1 MLTSEIEYGKSK
13 QGKQCMSVTEEI
25 NIGMKVI
32 DIEVNA
38 MLSLKR
44 QIDERFKEACSIILN
59 CQGRLIITG
68 MGKSGLVGRK
78 IAATMASTGTPAF
91 FVHPGEAGHGDL
103 GMIVKGDVVLAI
115 SNSGNSDEINVL
127 LPVIKKLDLPL
138 ISISKN
144 LSGRL
149 PQEADVALTL
159 GDFEEA
165 CPMGLAPT
173 SSTTATMV
181 LGDALAITLLEARGF
196 KSDDFALSHP
206 AGSLGKN
213 LLTHVS
219 DLMKLGDEIPLVSG
233 TTSIL
238 EALFEITE
246 KRLGMT
252 VVVDADNRF
261 GVLTDGDIRRLLTT
275 NQDMN
280 QPIASV
286 MKTAP
291 ITTYPSMMASEAL
304 DIMRQKRVN
313 QLIVLEDDELIG
325 VLALRDLVQAGIN

>member
-1 MLTSEIEYGKSK
+1 MSK
-13 QGKQCMSVTEEI
+13 NPQLL
-25 NIGMKVI
+25 IGMRVI
-32 DIEVNA
+32 DIEIA
-38 MLSLKR
+38 SLLSLKVA
-44 QIDERFKEACSIILN
+44 IGNTFSKACETILN

-138 ISISKN
+138 ISISKS

-149 PQEADVALTL
+149 AQEADVALTL
-159 GDFEEA
+159 GDFAEA

-181 LGDALAITLLEARGF
+181 LGDALAIALLEARGF

-206 AGSLGKN
+206 AGSLGKK
-213 LLTHVS
+213 LLTHVEN
-219 DLMKLGDEIPLVSG
+219 LMKSGDEIPVVTG
-233 TTSIL
+233 NTSIID
-238 EALFEITE
+238 ALFEITE

-252 VVVDADNRF
+252 VVVDDQKRY
-261 GVLTDGDIRRLLTT
+261 GVLTDGDIRRLLTI
-275 NQDMN
+275 NQDMS

-286 MKTAP
+286 MKTTP
-291 ITTYPSMMASEAL
+291 ITTTPNTKASEAL
-304 DIMRQKRVN
+304 NIMRQQKVN
-313 QLIVLEDDELIG
+313 QLIVLDGDTLVG

>member
-1 MLTSEIEYGKSK
+1 M
-13 QGKQCMSVTEEI
+13 
-25 NIGMKVI
+25 NIYSKVI
-32 DIEVNA
+32 DIEIQALQALKVT
-38 MLSLKR
+38 LSDNFT
-44 QIDERFKEACSIILN
+44 QACQTILS

-127 LPVIKKLDLPL
+127 LPVIKRLNIPL

-149 PQEADVALTL
+149 PQEADIALVL

-181 LGDALAITLLEARGF
+181 LGDALAIALLEARGF
-196 KSDDFALSHP
+196 KSEDFALSHP
-206 AGSLGKN
+206 AGSLGKR
-213 LLTHVS
+213 LLTRVS
-219 DLMKLGDEIPLVSG
+219 DLMKTENDIPMVNGD
-233 TTSIL
+233 TSIID
-238 EALFEITE
+238 ALFEITE

-252 VVVDADNRF
+252 VVSHQNNY
-261 GVLTDGDIRRLLTT
+261 GVLTDGDVRRLLSQG
-275 NQDMN
+275 QDMN
-280 QPIASV
+280 VPIATV
-286 MKTAP
+286 MKLNP
-291 ITTYPSMMASEAL
+291 IFVSAAQMASDAL
-304 DIMRQKRVN
+304 GIMRDKKVN
-313 QLIVLEDDELIG
+313 QLLVFDGENLVG
-325 VLALRDLVQAGIN
+325 VLALRDLVQAGIS

>member
-1 MLTSEIEYGKSK
+1 MDAQLVFHS
-13 QGKQCMSVTEEI
+13 
-25 NIGMKVI
+25 VI
-32 DIEVNA
+32 DIEITA
-38 MLSLKR
+38 LKSM
-44 QIDERFKEACSIILN
+44 KELYNEQFELAVDLIMSCK
-59 CQGRLIITG
+59 GRLIITG

-138 ISISKN
+138 ISITKN

-149 PQEADVALTL
+149 AQEADVALTL

-181 LGDALAITLLEARGF
+181 LGDALAIALLEARGF

-206 AGSLGKN
+206 AGSLGKK
-213 LLTHVS
+213 LLTDVS
-219 DLMKLGDEIPLVSG
+219 DIMKSGDEIPVVTG
-233 TTSIL
+233 NTSIID
-238 EALFEITE
+238 ALFEITE

-252 VVVDADNRF
+252 VVVDDEKRY
-261 GVLTDGDIRRLLTT
+261 GVLTDGDIRRLLTI
-275 NQDMN
+275 NQDMS

-286 MKTAP
+286 MKTTP
-291 ITTYPSMMASEAL
+291 ITTTTDTKASEAL
-304 DIMRQKRVN
+304 NIMRRRKVN
-313 QLIVLEDDELIG
+313 QLIVLDGDTLVG
-325 VLALRDLVQAGIN
+325 VLALRDLVQAGIS

>member
-1 MLTSEIEYGKSK
+1 MVIKKMSNIESALNTISIEIKSLETLTSF
-13 QGKQCMSVTEEI
+13 
-25 NIGMKVI
+25 I
-32 DIEVNA
+32 D
-38 MLSLKR
+38 S
-44 QIDERFKEACSIILN
+44 DFERACNMILN

-149 PQEADVALTL
+149 PKEADVALTL

-181 LGDALAITLLEARGF
+181 LGDALAIALLEARGF
-196 KSDDFALSHP
+196 KSEDFALSHP
-206 AGSLGKN
+206 AGALGKK

-219 DLMKLGDEIPLVSG
+219 DLMKSGDEIPLVTG
-233 TTSIL
+233 NTSII

-252 VVVDADNRF
+252 VVVDDKNRY

-275 NQDMN
+275 NQDMS

-291 ITTYPSMMASEAL
+291 ITTFPDIKASKAL
-304 DIMRQKRVN
+304 DIMRQKKVN
-313 QLIVLEDDELIG
+313 QLIVLDNDALVG

>member
-1 MLTSEIEYGKSK
+1 MNFDN
-13 QGKQCMSVTEEI
+13 QI
-25 NIGMKVI
+25 NIAKEII
-32 DIEVNA
+32 DIEIRA
-38 MLSLKR
+38 LFSLKSNL
-44 QIDERFKEACSIILN
+44 DNAFEKACNIILN

-138 ISISKN
+138 ISITKN

-149 PQEADVALTL
+149 AQEADIALTL

-181 LGDALAITLLEARGF
+181 LGDALAIALLEARGF

-206 AGSLGKN
+206 AGSLGKK
-213 LLTHVS
+213 LLTHVE
-219 DLMKLGDEIPLVSG
+219 DLMKSGDEIPVVAG
-233 TTSIL
+233 NTSIID
-238 EALFEITE
+238 ALFEITE

-252 VVVDADNRF
+252 VVVDDEKRY
-261 GVLTDGDIRRLLTT
+261 GVLTDGDIRRLLTI
-275 NQDMN
+275 NQDMS

-286 MKTAP
+286 MKTTP
-291 ITTYPSMMASEAL
+291 ITTTTNTKASEAL
-304 DIMRQKRVN
+304 NIMRQKKVN
-313 QLIVLEDDELIG
+313 QLIVLDGDTLVG
-325 VLALRDLVQAGIN
+325 VLALRDLVQAGIS

>member
-1 MLTSEIEYGKSK
+1 MEYFKLFK
-13 QGKQCMSVTEEI
+13 RIISVEVQALEVLV
-25 NIGMKVI
+25 NQYSSSFDKAI
-32 DIEVNA
+32 D
-38 MLSLKR
+38 L
-44 QIDERFKEACSIILN
+44 ILN

-149 PQEADVALTL
+149 PKEADVALTL

-181 LGDALAITLLEARGF
+181 LGDALAIALLEARGF
-196 KSDDFALSHP
+196 KSEDFALSHP
-206 AGSLGKN
+206 AGSLGKK
-213 LLTHVS
+213 LLTTVA
-219 DLMKLGDEIPLVSG
+219 DIMKSGDEIPLVTG
-233 TTSIL
+233 KTSII

-252 VVVDADNRF
+252 VVVDDKNRY

-275 NQDMN
+275 NQDMS

-291 ITTYPSMMASEAL
+291 ITTSPDIKASKAL
-304 DIMRQKRVN
+304 DIMRQKKVN
-313 QLIVLEDDELIG
+313 QLIVLDNDALVG

>member
-1 MLTSEIEYGKSK
+1 
-13 QGKQCMSVTEEI
+13 MSNRLI
-25 NIGMKVI
+25 LKKVI
-32 DIEVNA
+32 DIEMKA
-38 MLSLKR
+38 ILTMLNSINYIEFDKVCKLI
-44 QIDERFKEACSIILN
+44 ID

-91 FVHPGEAGHGDL
+91 FVHPGEAGHGVL

-181 LGDALAITLLEARGF
+181 LGDALAIALLEARGF
-196 KSDDFALSHP
+196 KSEDFALSHP

>member
-1 MLTSEIEYGKSK
+1 MWFDDES
-13 QGKQCMSVTEEI
+13 
-25 NIGMKVI
+25 NIAESVI
-32 DIEVNA
+32 DIEIA
-38 MLSLKR
+38 ALLSLKATLNSGFR
-44 QIDERFKEACSIILN
+44 QACNEILK
-59 CQGRLIITG
+59 CKGRLIITG

-138 ISISKN
+138 ISITKD

-181 LGDALAITLLEARGF
+181 LGDALAIALLEARGF

-206 AGSLGKN
+206 AGSLGKK
-213 LLTHVS
+213 LLTDVS
-219 DLMKLGDEIPLVSG
+219 DIMKSGDEIPVVTG
-233 TTSIL
+233 NTSIID
-238 EALFEITE
+238 ALFEITE

-252 VVVDADNRF
+252 VVVDDQKRY
-261 GVLTDGDIRRLLTT
+261 GVLTDGDIRRLLTI
-275 NQDMN
+275 NQDMS

-286 MKTAP
+286 MKTTP
-291 ITTYPSMMASEAL
+291 ITTTPSTKASEAL
-304 DIMRQKRVN
+304 NIMRQQKVN
-313 QLIVLEDDELIG
+313 QLIVLDGDTLVG
-325 VLALRDLVQAGIN
+325 VLALRDLVQAGIS

>member
-1 MLTSEIEYGKSK
+1 MD
-13 QGKQCMSVTEEI
+13 I
-25 NIGMKVI
+25 NKTIANTI
-32 DIEVNA
+32 DIEILA
-38 MLSLKR
+38 LTKLKS
-44 QIDERFKEACSIILN
+44 QNFDVMSSATETILN
-59 CQGRLIITG
+59 CEGRLIITG

-127 LPVIKKLDLPL
+127 LPVIKKLNLPL

-181 LGDALAITLLEARGF
+181 LGDALAIALLEARGF
-196 KSDDFALSHP
+196 KSEDFALSHP
-206 AGSLGKN
+206 AGSLGKK
-213 LLTHVS
+213 LLTHVA
-219 DLMKLGDEIPLVSG
+219 DLMKSGDEIPVVTGS
-233 TTSIL
+233 TSII

-252 VVVDADNRF
+252 VVVDNNKY
-261 GVLTDGDIRRLLTT
+261 GVLTDGDIRRLLTI
-275 NQDMN
+275 NQDMS

-291 ITTYPSMMASEAL
+291 ITTSPDTKASEAL
-304 DIMRQKRVN
+304 NIMRQKKVN
-313 QLIVLEDDELIG
+313 QLIVFDNDTLVG

>member
-1 MLTSEIEYGKSK
+1 MLINNKGSKITAKKVIKLEIE
-13 QGKQCMSVTEEI
+13 
-25 NIGMKVI
+25 
-32 DIEVNA
+32 
-38 MLSLKR
+38 SLMVLMEGVDDNFIK
-44 QIDERFKEACSIILN
+44 ACELILN

-78 IAATMASTGTPAF
+78 MAATMASTGTPAF

-127 LPVIKKLDLPL
+127 LPVIKRLNLPL

-159 GDFEEA
+159 GEFEEA

-181 LGDALAITLLEARGF
+181 LGDALAIALLEARGF
-196 KSDDFALSHP
+196 KSEDFALSHP
-206 AGSLGKN
+206 AGSLGKK
-213 LLTHVS
+213 LLTTVANI
-219 DLMKLGDEIPLVSG
+219 MKSGEEIPLVSG
-233 TTSIL
+233 NTSIM

-252 VVVDADNRF
+252 VISTEAGY
-261 GVLTDGDIRRLLTT
+261 GVLTDGDIRRLLSR

-280 QPIASV
+280 QDIETV
-286 MKTAP
+286 MKKSP
-291 ITTYPSMMASEAL
+291 IYTTSTTMATDAL
-304 DIMRQKRVN
+304 NIMRAKKVN
-313 QLIVLEDDELIG
+313 QLLVIDDNKLVG
-325 VLALRDLVQAGIN
+325 VLALRDLVQAGIS

>member
-1 MLTSEIEYGKSK
+1 MF
-13 QGKQCMSVTEEI
+13 I
-25 NIGMKVI
+25 NIKKSENIARQVI
-32 DIEVNA
+32 YLEIKSLMSLVNEVGESFNNA
-38 MLSLKR
+38 C
-44 QIDERFKEACSIILN
+44 QVILN

-138 ISISKN
+138 ISITKN

-149 PQEADVALTL
+149 AQEADVALTL

-181 LGDALAITLLEARGF
+181 LGDALAIALLEARGF

-206 AGSLGKN
+206 AGSLGKK
-213 LLTHVS
+213 LLTDVS
-219 DLMKLGDEIPLVSG
+219 DIMKSGDETPVVTG
-233 TTSIL
+233 DTSIID
-238 EALFEITE
+238 ALFEITE

-252 VVVDADNRF
+252 VVVDGENNY
-261 GVLTDGDIRRLLTT
+261 GVLTDGDIRRLLTI
-275 NQDMN
+275 NQDMS

-286 MKTAP
+286 MKTTP
-291 ITTYPSMMASEAL
+291 ITTTPNTKASEAL
-304 DIMRQKRVN
+304 NIMRQQKVN
-313 QLIVLEDDELIG
+313 QLIVLDGDTLVG
-325 VLALRDLVQAGIN
+325 VLALRDLVQAGIS

>member
-1 MLTSEIEYGKSK
+1 MN
-13 QGKQCMSVTEEI
+13 EEI
-25 NIGMKVI
+25 RCSLNII
-32 DIEVNA
+32 DIEISA
-38 MLSLKR
+38 LK
-44 QIDERFKEACSIILN
+44 ILKAEINNSFIKACDEILRCN
-59 CQGRLIITG
+59 GRLIITG

-127 LPVIKKLDLPL
+127 LPVIKRLNLPL
-138 ISISKN
+138 ISISKS
-144 LSGRL
+144 LTGRL

-181 LGDALAITLLEARGF
+181 LGDALAIALLEARGF
-196 KSDDFALSHP
+196 KSEDFALSHP
-206 AGSLGKN
+206 AGSLGKK
-213 LLTHVS
+213 LLTLVA
-219 DLMKLGDEIPLVSG
+219 DLMKSGDEIPVVTGS
-233 TTSIL
+233 TSII

-252 VVVDADNRF
+252 VVVDDNKY
-261 GVLTDGDIRRLLTT
+261 GVLTDGDIRRLLTI
-275 NQDMN
+275 NQDMS

-291 ITTYPSMMASEAL
+291 ITTSPDTKASEAL
-304 DIMRQKRVN
+304 NIMRQKKVN
-313 QLIVLEDDELIG
+313 QLIVFDNDTLVG

>member
-1 MLTSEIEYGKSK
+1 MNVASSCYAY
-13 QGKQCMSVTEEI
+13 
-25 NIGMKVI
+25 VI
-32 DIEVNA
+32 DIEINA
-38 MLSLKR
+38 LEVLRSEINESFN
-44 QIDERFKEACSIILN
+44 QAIDLILN

-138 ISISKN
+138 ISITKN

-149 PQEADVALTL
+149 AQEADVALTL

-181 LGDALAITLLEARGF
+181 LGDALAIALLEARGF
-196 KSDDFALSHP
+196 KSEDFALSHP
-206 AGSLGKN
+206 AGALGKK

-219 DLMKLGDEIPLVSG
+219 DLMKSGDEIPLVTG
-233 TTSIL
+233 NTSII

-252 VVVDADNRF
+252 VVVDDKNRY

-275 NQDMN
+275 NQDMS

-291 ITTYPSMMASEAL
+291 ITTSPDIKASKAL
-304 DIMRQKRVN
+304 DIMRQKKVN
-313 QLIVLEDDELIG
+313 QLIVLDNDALVG

>member
-1 MLTSEIEYGKSK
+1 MGYDSK
-13 QGKQCMSVTEEI
+13 TDIAKGI
-25 NIGMKVI
+25 I
-32 DIEVNA
+32 DIEVQA
-38 MLSLKR
+38 LLSMKKALNTAFD
-44 QIDERFKEACSIILN
+44 QACQTILS

-138 ISISKN
+138 ISISRS

-149 PQEADVALTL
+149 PKEADVALTL

-181 LGDALAITLLEARGF
+181 LGDALAIALLEARGF

-206 AGSLGKN
+206 AGSLGKK
-213 LLTHVS
+213 LLTNVA
-219 DLMKLGDEIPLVSG
+219 DLMKSGDEIPLVTGS
-233 TTSIL
+233 TSII

-252 VVVDADNRF
+252 VVVNEEHRY
-261 GVLTDGDIRRLLTT
+261 GVLTDGDIRRLLTV
-275 NQDMN
+275 NQDMS

-286 MKTAP
+286 MKTMP
-291 ITTYPSMMASEAL
+291 ITTSPDMKASEAL
-304 DIMRQKRVN
+304 NIMRQKQVN
-313 QLIVLEDDELIG
+313 QLIVLDNDKLVG

>member
-1 MLTSEIEYGKSK
+1 MN
-13 QGKQCMSVTEEI
+13 EEI
-25 NIGMKVI
+25 RCSLNTI
-32 DIEVNA
+32 DIEINA
-38 MLSLKR
+38 LK
-44 QIDERFKEACSIILN
+44 ILKAEINNSFIKACDEILRCN
-59 CQGRLIITG
+59 GRLIITG

-206 AGSLGKN
+206 AGSLGKK
-213 LLTHVS
+213 LLTHVEN
-219 DLMKLGDEIPLVSG
+219 LMKSGDEIPVVTG
-233 TTSIL
+233 NTSIID
-238 EALFEITE
+238 ALFEITE

-252 VVVDADNRF
+252 VVVDDQKRY
-261 GVLTDGDIRRLLTT
+261 GVLTDGDIRRLLTI
-275 NQDMN
+275 NQDMS

-286 MKTAP
+286 MKTTP
-291 ITTYPSMMASEAL
+291 ITTTPNTKASEAL
-304 DIMRQKRVN
+304 NIMRQQKVN
-313 QLIVLEDDELIG
+313 QLIVLDDDTLVG
-325 VLALRDLVQAGIN
+325 VLALRDLVQAGIS